1 VRLHIATEEEI
12 RRGETADV
20 YFRRIRRVLE
30 EEGLD
35 DVEVVA
41 EVSAHSLPEGW
52 PWGVLCGVE
61 EALSLLEGR
70 DVTVYAMDEGEV
82 FRPGQPVMRIEGPYV
97 EFCELE
103 TALIGCL
110 AKATGIAT
118 KAARCKLAAGDR
130 PVYSFGIRRQHPAI
144 APMVD
149 RAAYVGGCDGVS
161 GIKGAELIGERP
173 VGTMPHAFILVFGDQ
188 REAWRAFDE
197 HVPED
202 VPRVALVDTFYDE
215 VEEALMAAEELGDR
229 LFGVR
234 LDTPSSR
241 RGDMAEIVREVRWEL
256 DARGYEDV
264 KIMVSGGLDEEE
276 IRELAEAGA
285 DAFGVGTAISDA
297 PAVDFAMDVVE
308 VEGEPRAKRGKL
320 SGAKQVWRCPE
331 CLEDVVT
338 LADRRPGA
346 CRRCDAERRPL
357 LRKFIEDGEPVR
369 EPRGPKEARKH
380 ALETVR
386 RLEGTHR
393 ERGE

>member
-1 VRLHIATEEEI
+1 MRLHVAAEDEI

-20 YFRRIRRVLE
+20 YFRRIREVLE

-35 DVEVVA
+35 DTEVVA
-41 EVSAHSLPEGW
+41 EISTRSLPEGW
-52 PWGVLCGVE
+52 EWGVLCGVE
-61 EALSLLEGR
+61 EALALLEGR
-70 DVTVYAMDEGEV
+70 DVTVYSMDEGEL
-82 FRPGQPVMRIEGPYV
+82 FRPEQPVMRIEGPYV

-118 KAARCKLAAGDR
+118 KAARCKVAAGGK

-149 RAAYVGGCDGVS
+149 RAAFVGGCDGVS

-188 REAWRAFDE
+188 RKAWRAFDE

-202 VPRVALVDTFYDE
+202 VPRIALVDTLYDE
-215 VEEALMAAEELGDR
+215 VEEALMAVEELGDR
-229 LFGVR
+229 LYGVR

-256 DARGYEDV
+256 DLRGHEHV
-264 KIMVSGGLDEEE
+264 KIVVSGGLDEEE
-276 IRELAEAGA
+276 IRRLAEAGA

-297 PAVDFAMDVVE
+297 PAVDFAMDLVE
-308 VEGEPRAKRGKL
+308 VEGEPRSKRGKL
-320 SGAKQVWRCPE
+320 SGAKQVWRCPN
-331 CLEDVVT
+331 CLDDVV
-338 LADRRPGA
+338 LPRNEEPNPCSECGS
-346 CRRCDAERRPL
+346 EREPL
-357 LRKFIEDGEPVR
+357 LRKFMEEGEVIR
-369 EPRGPKEARKH
+369 EPKSPKEARRHVLK
-380 ALETVR
+380 TVGE
-386 RLEGTHR
+386 LEGLDLT
-393 ERGE
+393 E

>member
-1 VRLHIATEEEI
+1 MHMATEEEI

-41 EVSAHSLPEGW
+41 EVSAHSLPDDW

-61 EALSLLEGR
+61 EALSLLEDR

-173 VGTMPHAFILVFGDQ
+173 VGTMPHAFILIFGDQ
-188 REAWRAFDE
+188 RRAWRAFDE

-202 VPRVALVDTFYDE
+202 VPRIALVDTFYDE
-215 VEEALMAAEELGDR
+215 VE
-229 LFGVR
+229 
-234 LDTPSSR
+234 
-241 RGDMAEIVREVRWEL
+241 
-256 DARGYEDV
+256 
-264 KIMVSGGLDEEE
+264 
-276 IRELAEAGA
+276 
-285 DAFGVGTAISDA
+285 
-297 PAVDFAMDVVE
+297 
-308 VEGEPRAKRGKL
+308 
-320 SGAKQVWRCPE
+320 
-331 CLEDVVT
+331 
-338 LADRRPGA
+338 
-346 CRRCDAERRPL
+346 
-357 LRKFIEDGEPVR
+357 
-369 EPRGPKEARKH
+369 
-380 ALETVR
+380 
-386 RLEGTHR
+386 
-393 ERGE
+393 

>member
-1 VRLHIATEEEI
+1 MRLHVATEDEI

-20 YFRRIRRVLE
+20 YFRRIRKVLE
-30 EEGLD
+30 EEGLAD
-35 DVEVVA
+35 TEVVA
-41 EVSAHSLPEGW
+41 EISTRSLPEGW
-52 PWGVLCGVE
+52 EWGVLCGVE
-61 EALSLLEGR
+61 EALALLEGR

-118 KAARCKLAAGDR
+118 KAARCKVAAGGK

-173 VGTMPHAFILVFGDQ
+173 VGTMPHAFVLVFGDQ
-188 REAWRAFDE
+188 RKAWRAFDE

-202 VPRVALVDTFYDE
+202 VPRIALVDTMYDE
-215 VEEALMAAEELGDR
+215 VEEALMAAEELRER
-229 LFGVR
+229 LDGVR

-256 DARGYEDV
+256 DLRGYEHV
-264 KIMVSGGLDEEE
+264 KIMVSGGLDEGE
-276 IRELAEAGA
+276 IRRLAEVGA

-297 PAVDFAMDVVE
+297 PAVDFAMDLVE
-308 VEGEPRAKRGKL
+308 IEGEPRSKRGKL
-320 SGAKQVWRCPE
+320 SGAKQVWRCPN
-331 CLEDVVT
+331 CLDDVV
-338 LADRRPGA
+338 LPRGKEPSPCPECGS
-346 CRRCDAERRPL
+346 EREPL
-357 LRKFIEDGEPVR
+357 LRKFVEEGEVVR
-369 EPRGPKEARKH
+369 EPKSPKEARRH
-380 ALETVR
+380 VLETVGE
-386 RLEGTHR
+386 LEGLDLT
-393 ERGE
+393 E